1 MAIRERL
8 VYAIDVVT
16 DGATRGL
23 SNFRTAV
30 READTTTG
38 KFKAGASSAMSTVQ
52 AHAGSLALA
61 GGTALVAFGVK
72 SVQAF
77 TDGAIA
83 AGKFSDASGLAVED
97 ASRWQEVATDLG
109 VSADA
114 IAGGFVKLEKAIAT
128 NGPAVEDLG
137 IKVLKTA
144 DGQADMNATMLDAI
158 DRLGSIE
165 DPAERAKA
173 ATELFGRGFADM
185 AEIVLGDA
193 DDIKKRLGEVSDAQV
208 FDADEVA
215 KARKFRDAM
224 DELQDVATR
233 LSATLGE
240 ALVPALTDIADSA
253 SDIEAGFRRIPKA
266 PWIVQK
272 WWDTASPLAWQQH
285 LIGVYDKVGST
296 ITRWFG
302 AGGDATHAIEIFEAS
317 QSRGI
322 DGAKRMEFQQ
332 DAVNRTVSEGNP
344 AFSLHADN
352 LEHVAEADEQAAR
365 QAEKHADVLEEQRD
379 VTDELREAEERRLD
393 VVNRSLGGSLRL
405 SQAQRDARDS
415 LWKYNETVKEHNE
428 AADEFKLNQ
437 DQMND
442 LIEETALDQID
453 AARATA
459 DYRIEQAEASGAT
472 VASSDANRI
481 LIEELFKLAGT
492 LDGPVQAAVIRAIE
506 ELDQLSQPRT
516 IPLNVHVT
524 QSGANIANLP
534 GSFNTGGGLRAAF
547 GAEGAIV
554 NRPTMALI
562 GEAGPEAL
570 IPLNRTAGN
579 SPLPGGM
586 GAGGNQYTINLY
598 GGEATPQ
605 AVVDAIKRWER
616 LNGTAWRS

>member
-8 VYAIDVVT
+8 VYAIDVIT
-16 DGATRGL
+16 DGANKGL
-23 SNFRTAV
+23 KSFRTAV
-30 READTTTG
+30 SDAEGATG

-114 IAGGFVKLEKAIAT
+114 IAGGFVKLEKAIAS
-128 NGPAVEDLG
+128 NGPAVKSLG
-137 IKVLKTA
+137 IEVVKTA

-158 DRLGSIE
+158 DRLGAIE

-193 DDIKKRLGEVSDAQV
+193 DDIKKRLEDVSDAQV

-224 DELQDVATR
+224 DELQEVAQR
-233 LSATLGE
+233 LSITFGE
-240 ALVPALTDIADSA
+240 ALVPALTDIADA
-253 SDIEAGFRRIPKA
+253 TSDIEASFRKIPKA
-266 PWIVQK
+266 PWIVEK
-272 WWDTASPLAWQQH
+272 WWDTASPLAWQRH
-285 LIGVYDKVGST
+285 LVNVYDKVGST
-296 ITRWFG
+296 VAGWFG
-302 AGGDATHAIEIFEAS
+302 AGGEATKAIEVFEAS

-344 AFSLHADN
+344 AFSQYTDN
-352 LEHVAEADEQAAR
+352 LEANADAADEKAAADAKAAEAADRHREAVEAVAEAMEAQKDAALQLVGGDIAVR
-365 QAEKHADVLEEQRD
+365 DAQRRAAEAAEELNTVLEDQE
-379 VTDELREAEERRLD
+379 TT
-393 VVNRSLGGSLRL
+393 LG
-405 SQAQRDARDS
+405 DAGAAID
-415 LWKYNETVKEHNE
+415 E
-428 AADEFKLNQ
+428 AADAQL
-437 DQMND
+437 
-442 LIEETALDQID
+442 D
-453 AARATA
+453 AAAAAA
-459 DYRIEQAEASGAT
+459 DYKAKQMEANGQTVDANTKALLLKQELQNLAGQLTGPLAAAIQNYIDQLGAIPASVGTTIVLNRPGRVGDLVGGIGGKGGLQRFASGGVVGGPRGQPQLAIVEGGET
-472 VASSDANRI
+472 V
-481 LIEELFKLAGT
+481 
-492 LDGPVQAAVIRAIE
+492 
-506 ELDQLSQPRT
+506 
-516 IPLNVHVT
+516 
-524 QSGANIANLP
+524 LP
-534 GSFNTGGGLRAAF
+534 THKSGGG
-547 GAEGAIV
+547 GI
-554 NRPTMALI
+554 
-562 GEAGPEAL
+562 
-570 IPLNRTAGN
+570 
-579 SPLPGGM
+579 
-586 GAGGNQYTINLY
+586 GGNYTINLY

>member
-16 DGATRGL
+16 TQAQQGLKGFRQSVADAEGA
-23 SNFRTAV
+23 
-30 READTTTG
+30 TG
-38 KFKAGASSAMSTVQ
+38 KFKAGASSAMATVQ
-52 AHAGSLALA
+52 AHAASLAVA

-72 SVQAF
+72 SVMAF
-77 TDGAIA
+77 QDGALA
-83 AGKFSDASGLAVED
+83 AGKFSDATGIAVED
-97 ASRWQEVATDLG
+97 ASRWVEVANDMG
-109 VSADA
+109 VSTDA
-114 IAGGFVKLEKAIAT
+114 IQGGFVKLEKAIGS
-128 NGPAVEDLG
+128 NSPAVKELG
-137 IKVLKTA
+137 IEVERTA
-144 DGQADMNATMLDAI
+144 NGTADMNATMLSAI
-158 DRLGSIE
+158 EKLGQIE
-165 DPAERAKA
+165 DPAQRAKA
-173 ATELFGRGFADM
+173 ATDLFGRGFADM
-185 AEIVLGDA
+185 AEIVLADA
-193 DDIKKRLGEVSDAQV
+193 DSIRGRLEEVSDAQV
-208 FDADEVA
+208 FDRDEVK
-215 KARKFRDAM
+215 KARQLRDSLDDVQDKFGQLALKLGG
-224 DELQDVATR
+224 ELAPAISDVADS
-233 LSATLGE
+233 LSD
-240 ALVPALTDIADSA
+240 LV
-253 SDIEAGFRRIPKA
+253 
-266 PWIVQK
+266 
-272 WWDTASPLAWQQH
+272 DTADA
-285 LIGVYDKVGST
+285 VKVPELLK
-296 ITRWFG
+296 FG
-302 AGGDATHAIEIFEAS
+302 AENTALNRLRQFFELFSDGEKTLETFETS
-317 QSRGI
+317 QARGI
-322 DGAKRMEFQQ
+322 DGTRRLAFEQES
-332 DAVNRTVSEGNP
+332 ANRTIDEGNDS
-344 AFSLHADN
+344 FSQYVDN
-352 LEHVAEADEQAAR
+352 LENVAEADERAAR
-365 QAEKHADVLEEQRD
+365 EAEKHAAILEEQRD

-415 LWKYNETVKEHNE
+415 LWKYNETVREHNE

-459 DYRIEQAEASGAT
+459 DYRIEQAEAAGAT

-570 IPLNRTAGN
+570 VPLNRTAGN

-605 AVVDAIKRWER
+605 AVVDAIKKWER

>member
-16 DGATRGL
+16 TQAQQGLKGFRQSVADAEGA
-23 SNFRTAV
+23 
-30 READTTTG
+30 TG
-38 KFKAGASSAMSTVQ
+38 KFKAGASSAMATVQ
-52 AHAGSLALA
+52 AHAASLAVA

-72 SVQAF
+72 SVMAF
-77 TDGAIA
+77 QDGALA
-83 AGKFSDASGLAVED
+83 AGKFSDATGIAVED
-97 ASRWQEVATDLG
+97 ASRWVEVANDMG
-109 VSADA
+109 VSTDA
-114 IAGGFVKLEKAIAT
+114 IQGGFVKLEKAIGS
-128 NGPAVEDLG
+128 NSPAVKELG
-137 IKVLKTA
+137 IEVERTA
-144 DGQADMNATMLDAI
+144 NGTADMNATMLSAI
-158 DRLGSIE
+158 EKLGQIE
-165 DPAERAKA
+165 DPAQRAKA
-173 ATELFGRGFADM
+173 ATDLFGRGFADM
-185 AEIVLGDA
+185 AEIVLADA
-193 DDIKKRLGEVSDAQV
+193 DSIRGRLEEVSDAQV
-208 FDADEVA
+208 FDRDEVK
-215 KARKFRDAM
+215 KARQLRDSLDDVQDKFGQLALKLGG
-224 DELQDVATR
+224 ELAPAISDVADS
-233 LSATLGE
+233 LSD
-240 ALVPALTDIADSA
+240 LV
-253 SDIEAGFRRIPKA
+253 
-266 PWIVQK
+266 
-272 WWDTASPLAWQQH
+272 DTADA
-285 LIGVYDKVGST
+285 VKVPELLK
-296 ITRWFG
+296 FG
-302 AGGDATHAIEIFEAS
+302 AENTALNRLRQFFELFSDGEKTLETFETS
-317 QSRGI
+317 QARGI
-322 DGAKRMEFQQ
+322 DGTRRLAFEQES
-332 DAVNRTVSEGNP
+332 ANRTIDEGNDS
-344 AFSLHADN
+344 FSQYVDN
-352 LEHVAEADEQAAR
+352 LENVAEADERAAR
-365 QAEKHADVLEEQRD
+365 EAEKHAAVLEDQRD
-379 VTDELREAEERRLD
+379 VTDQLREAEERRLD

-428 AADEFKLNQ
+428 ASDEFKLNQ

-472 VASSDANRI
+472 VASTDANRI

-586 GAGGNQYTINLY
+586 GGGASVSIGPVYIS
-598 GGEATPQ
+598 GDSGESMYDQFARELRMKGPGP
-605 AVVDAIKRWER
+605 ILR
-616 LNGTAWRS
+616 LLGLS

>member
-16 DGATRGL
+16 TQAQQGLKGFRQSVSDAEGA
-23 SNFRTAV
+23 
-30 READTTTG
+30 TG

-52 AHAGSLALA
+52 AHAASLALA
-61 GGTALVAFGVK
+61 GGSALVAFGAK
-72 SVQAF
+72 SVMAF
-77 TDGAIA
+77 QEGALA

-97 ASRWQEVATDLG
+97 ASRWQEVASDLG
-109 VSADA
+109 VSADTFA
-114 IAGGFVKLEKAIAT
+114 AGFVRLEKAIAS
-128 NGPAVEDLG
+128 NGPAVKSLG
-137 IKVLKTA
+137 LEVVKTA
-144 DGQADMNATMLDAI
+144 NGQADMNATMLDAI
-158 DRLGSIE
+158 DRLGAIE
-165 DPAERAKA
+165 NPAERAKA

-193 DDIKKRLGEVSDAQV
+193 DEIEKRLGEVSDAQV
-208 FDADEVA
+208 FDRDEVK
-215 KARKFRDAM
+215 KARELRDSLDNVQDKFAALSL
-224 DELQDVATR
+224 ELGGTLAPAISDVADSLSDLVETADAVKVPELLKFGVENTALNR
-233 LSATLGE
+233 LRQLFGLFSDGEKTL
-240 ALVPALTDIADSA
+240 
-253 SDIEAGFRRIPKA
+253 
-266 PWIVQK
+266 
-272 WWDTASPLAWQQH
+272 
-285 LIGVYDKVGST
+285 
-296 ITRWFG
+296 
-302 AGGDATHAIEIFEAS
+302 DAFETS

-322 DGAKRMEFQQ
+322 DGAKRLEFQQ
-332 DAVNRTVSEGNP
+332 DAVNRTVTEGNDS
-344 AFSLHADN
+344 FSQYVDN
-352 LEHVAEADEQAAR
+352 LENVAAADEAAAR
-365 QAEKHADVLEEQRD
+365 QAEKHAAILEEQRD

-459 DYRIEQAEASGAT
+459 DYRIEQAEAAGAT
-472 VASSDANRI
+472 VASTDANRI

-605 AVVDAIKRWER
+605 GVVDAIKKWER

>member
-16 DGATRGL
+16 TQAQQGLKGFRQSVADAEGA
-23 SNFRTAV
+23 
-30 READTTTG
+30 TG
-38 KFKAGASSAMSTVQ
+38 KFKAGASSAMATVQ
-52 AHAGSLALA
+52 AHAASLAVA

-72 SVQAF
+72 SVMAF
-77 TDGAIA
+77 QDGALA
-83 AGKFSDASGLAVED
+83 AGKFSDATGIAVED
-97 ASRWQEVATDLG
+97 ASRWVEVANDMG
-109 VSADA
+109 VSTDA
-114 IAGGFVKLEKAIAT
+114 IQGGFVKLEKAIGS
-128 NGPAVEDLG
+128 NSPAVKELG
-137 IKVLKTA
+137 IEVERTA
-144 DGQADMNATMLDAI
+144 NGTADMNATMLSAI
-158 DRLGSIE
+158 EKLGQIE
-165 DPAERAKA
+165 DPAQRAKA
-173 ATELFGRGFADM
+173 ATDLFGRGFADM
-185 AEIVLGDA
+185 AEIVLADA
-193 DDIKKRLGEVSDAQV
+193 DSIRGRLEEVSDAQV
-208 FDADEVA
+208 FDRDEVK
-215 KARKFRDAM
+215 KARQLRDSLDDVQDKFGQLALKLGG
-224 DELQDVATR
+224 ELAPAISDVADS
-233 LSATLGE
+233 LSD
-240 ALVPALTDIADSA
+240 LV
-253 SDIEAGFRRIPKA
+253 
-266 PWIVQK
+266 
-272 WWDTASPLAWQQH
+272 DTADAVKVPEL
-285 LIGVYDKVGST
+285 LKFGVENT
-296 ITRWFG
+296 ALNRLRQL
-302 AGGDATHAIEIFEAS
+302 FELFSDGEKTLETFETS
-317 QSRGI
+317 QARGI
-322 DGAKRMEFQQ
+322 DGTRRLAFEQES
-332 DAVNRTVSEGNP
+332 ANRTIDEGNDS
-344 AFSLHADN
+344 FSQYVDN
-352 LEHVAEADEQAAR
+352 LENVAEADERAAR
-365 QAEKHADVLEEQRD
+365 EAEKHAAVLEDQRD
-379 VTDELREAEERRLD
+379 VTDQLREAEERRLD

-428 AADEFKLNQ
+428 ASDEFKLNQ

-472 VASSDANRI
+472 VASTDANRI

-586 GAGGNQYTINLY
+586 GGGASVSIGPVYIS
-598 GGEATPQ
+598 GDSGESMYDQFARELRMKGPGP
-605 AVVDAIKRWER
+605 ILR
-616 LNGTAWRS
+616 LLGLS

>member
-16 DGATRGL
+16 TQAQQGLKGFRQSVADAEGA
-23 SNFRTAV
+23 
-30 READTTTG
+30 TG
-38 KFKAGASSAMSTVQ
+38 KFKAGASSAMATVQ
-52 AHAGSLALA
+52 AHAASLAVA

-72 SVQAF
+72 SVMAF
-77 TDGAIA
+77 QDGALA
-83 AGKFSDASGLAVED
+83 AGKFSDATGIAVED
-97 ASRWQEVATDLG
+97 ASRWVEVANDMG
-109 VSADA
+109 VSTDA
-114 IAGGFVKLEKAIAT
+114 IQGGFVKLEKAIGS
-128 NGPAVEDLG
+128 NSPAVKELG
-137 IKVLKTA
+137 IEVERTA
-144 DGQADMNATMLDAI
+144 NGTADMNATMLSAI
-158 DRLGSIE
+158 EKLGQIE
-165 DPAERAKA
+165 DPAQRAKA
-173 ATELFGRGFADM
+173 ATDLFGRGFADM
-185 AEIVLGDA
+185 AEIVLADA
-193 DDIKKRLGEVSDAQV
+193 DSIRGRLEEVSDAQV
-208 FDADEVA
+208 FDRDEVK
-215 KARKFRDAM
+215 KARQLRDSLDDVQDKFGQLALKLGG
-224 DELQDVATR
+224 ELAPAISDVADS
-233 LSATLGE
+233 LSD
-240 ALVPALTDIADSA
+240 LV
-253 SDIEAGFRRIPKA
+253 
-266 PWIVQK
+266 
-272 WWDTASPLAWQQH
+272 DTADAVKVPEL
-285 LIGVYDKVGST
+285 LKFGVENT
-296 ITRWFG
+296 ALNRLRQL
-302 AGGDATHAIEIFEAS
+302 FELFSDGEKTLETFETS
-317 QSRGI
+317 QARGI
-322 DGAKRMEFQQ
+322 DGTRRLAFEQES
-332 DAVNRTVSEGNP
+332 ANRTIDEGNDS
-344 AFSLHADN
+344 FSQYVDN
-352 LEHVAEADEQAAR
+352 LENVAEADERAAR
-365 QAEKHADVLEEQRD
+365 EAEKHAAILEEQRD

-459 DYRIEQAEASGAT
+459 DYRIEQAEAAGAT

-570 IPLNRTAGN
+570 VPLNRTAGN

-605 AVVDAIKRWER
+605 AVVDAIKKWER

>member
-1 MAIRERL
+1 
-8 VYAIDVVT
+8 
-16 DGATRGL
+16 
-23 SNFRTAV
+23 
-30 READTTTG
+30 
-38 KFKAGASSAMSTVQ
+38 
-52 AHAGSLALA
+52 
-61 GGTALVAFGVK
+61 LVAFGAK
-72 SVQAF
+72 SVMAF
-77 TDGAIA
+77 QEGALA

-97 ASRWQEVATDLG
+97 ASRWQEVASDLG
-109 VSADA
+109 VSADTFA
-114 IAGGFVKLEKAIAT
+114 AGFVRLEKAIAS
-128 NGPAVEDLG
+128 NGPAVKSLG
-137 IKVLKTA
+137 LEVVKTA
-144 DGQADMNATMLDAI
+144 NGQADMNATMLDAI
-158 DRLGSIE
+158 DRLGAIE
-165 DPAERAKA
+165 NPAERAKA

-193 DDIKKRLGEVSDAQV
+193 DEIEKRLGEVSDAQV
-208 FDADEVA
+208 FDRDEVK
-215 KARKFRDAM
+215 KARELRDSLDNVQDKFAALSL
-224 DELQDVATR
+224 ELGGTLAPAISDVADSLSDLVETADAVKVPELLKFGVENTALNR
-233 LSATLGE
+233 LRQLFGLFSDGEKTL
-240 ALVPALTDIADSA
+240 
-253 SDIEAGFRRIPKA
+253 
-266 PWIVQK
+266 
-272 WWDTASPLAWQQH
+272 
-285 LIGVYDKVGST
+285 
-296 ITRWFG
+296 
-302 AGGDATHAIEIFEAS
+302 DAFETS

-322 DGAKRMEFQQ
+322 DGAKRLEFQQ
-332 DAVNRTVSEGNP
+332 DAVNRTVTEGNDS
-344 AFSLHADN
+344 FSQYVDN
-352 LEHVAEADEQAAR
+352 LENVAAADEAAAR
-365 QAEKHADVLEEQRD
+365 QAEKHAAILEEQRD

-428 AADEFKLNQ
+428 ASDEFKLNQ

-459 DYRIEQAEASGAT
+459 DYRIEQAEAAGAT

-534 GSFNTGGGLRAAF
+534 GSFNTVGGLRAAF

>member
-8 VYAIDVVT
+8 VYAIDVITTQAQQGLKGFRQSVA
-16 DGATRGL
+16 DAEGA
-23 SNFRTAV
+23 
-30 READTTTG
+30 TG

-52 AHAGSLALA
+52 AHAASLALA
-61 GGTALVAFGVK
+61 GGSALVAFGAK
-72 SVQAF
+72 SVMAF
-77 TDGAIA
+77 QEGALA

-97 ASRWQEVATDLG
+97 ASRWQEVASDVG
-109 VSADA
+109 VSAETFA
-114 IAGGFVKLEKAIAT
+114 AGFVKLEKAIAS
-128 NGPAVEDLG
+128 NGPAVKSLG
-137 IKVLKTA
+137 LEVVKTA
-144 DGQADMNATMLDAI
+144 NGQADMNATMLDAI
-158 DRLGSIE
+158 DRLGAIE
-165 DPAERAKA
+165 NPAERAKA

-193 DDIKKRLGEVSDAQV
+193 DEIEKRLGEVSDAQV
-208 FDADEVA
+208 FDRDEVK
-215 KARKFRDAM
+215 KARELRDSLDNVQDKFAALSL
-224 DELQDVATR
+224 ELGGTLAPAISDVADSLSDLVETADAVKVPELLKFGVENTALNR
-233 LSATLGE
+233 LRQLFGLFSDGEKTL
-240 ALVPALTDIADSA
+240 
-253 SDIEAGFRRIPKA
+253 
-266 PWIVQK
+266 
-272 WWDTASPLAWQQH
+272 
-285 LIGVYDKVGST
+285 
-296 ITRWFG
+296 
-302 AGGDATHAIEIFEAS
+302 DAFETS

-322 DGAKRMEFQQ
+322 DGAKRLEFQQ
-332 DAVNRTVSEGNP
+332 DAVNRTVTEGNDS
-344 AFSLHADN
+344 FSQYVDN
-352 LEHVAEADEQAAR
+352 LENVAAADEAAAR
-365 QAEKHADVLEEQRD
+365 QTEKHAAILEEQRD

-428 AADEFKLNQ
+428 ASDEFKLNQ

-459 DYRIEQAEASGAT
+459 DYRIEQAEAAGAT

>member
-16 DGATRGL
+16 TQAQQGLKGFRQSVADAEGA
-23 SNFRTAV
+23 
-30 READTTTG
+30 TG
-38 KFKAGASSAMSTVQ
+38 KFKAGASSAMATVQ
-52 AHAGSLALA
+52 AHAASLAVA

-72 SVQAF
+72 SVMAF
-77 TDGAIA
+77 QDGALA
-83 AGKFSDASGLAVED
+83 AGKFSDATGIAVED
-97 ASRWQEVATDLG
+97 ASRWVEVANDMG
-109 VSADA
+109 VSTDA
-114 IAGGFVKLEKAIAT
+114 IQGGFVKLEKAIGS
-128 NGPAVEDLG
+128 NSPAVKELG
-137 IKVLKTA
+137 IEVERTA
-144 DGQADMNATMLDAI
+144 NGTADMNATMLSAI
-158 DRLGSIE
+158 EKLGQIE
-165 DPAERAKA
+165 DPAQRAKA
-173 ATELFGRGFADM
+173 ATDLFGRGFADM
-185 AEIVLGDA
+185 AEIVLADA
-193 DDIKKRLGEVSDAQV
+193 DSIRGRLEEVSDAQV
-208 FDADEVA
+208 FDRDEVK
-215 KARKFRDAM
+215 KARQLRDSLDDVQDKFGQLALKLGG
-224 DELQDVATR
+224 ELAPAISDVADS
-233 LSATLGE
+233 LSD
-240 ALVPALTDIADSA
+240 LV
-253 SDIEAGFRRIPKA
+253 
-266 PWIVQK
+266 
-272 WWDTASPLAWQQH
+272 DTADAVKVPEL
-285 LIGVYDKVGST
+285 LKFGVENT
-296 ITRWFG
+296 ALNRLRQL
-302 AGGDATHAIEIFEAS
+302 FELFSDGEKTLETFETS
-317 QSRGI
+317 QARGI
-322 DGAKRMEFQQ
+322 DGTRRLAFEQES
-332 DAVNRTVSEGNP
+332 ANRTIDEGNDS
-344 AFSLHADN
+344 FSQYVDN
-352 LEHVAEADEQAAR
+352 LENVAEADERAAR
-365 QAEKHADVLEEQRD
+365 EAEKHAAILEEQRD

-415 LWKYNETVKEHNE
+415 LWKYNETVREHNE

-459 DYRIEQAEASGAT
+459 DYRIEQAEAAGAT

-570 IPLNRTAGN
+570 VPLNRTAGN

-605 AVVDAIKRWER
+605 AVVDAIKKWER